1 MLYTAYFMTVQVT
14 CTVGMLSTCLYLVY
28 VGVFAVHI
36 LNASGKFFFH
46 NCTVLT
52 YSRRV
57 HITVQT
63 TQKIYTET

>member
-36 LNASGKFFFH
+36 LNASGKFFFIIA
-46 NCTVLT
+46 L
-52 YSRRV
+52 Y
-57 HITVQT
+57 
-63 TQKIYTET
+63 